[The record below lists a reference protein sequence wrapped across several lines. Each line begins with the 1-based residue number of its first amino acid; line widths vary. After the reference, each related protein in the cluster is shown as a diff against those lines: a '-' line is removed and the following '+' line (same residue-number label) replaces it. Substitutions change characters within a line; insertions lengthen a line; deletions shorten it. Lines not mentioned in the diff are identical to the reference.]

1 MKKFE
6 LRQLIKEEIQ
16 KINLNEYS
24 FKTTNSFG
32 TQGYI
37 NSDNFV
43 KIFQQ
48 MSKHL
53 TGNTTDFSWIS
64 QVTEEDYKNLIKLI
78 AKSLSNKNPNLNG
91 DISFS

>member
-1 MKKFE
+1 MKKSE
-6 LRQLIKEEIQ
+6 LKQLIKEEIQ
-16 KINLNEYS
+16 KININEYS
-24 FKTTNSFG
+24 FKVTNSYG

-78 AKSLSNKNPNLNG
+78 AKYLSNKNPNLKG
-91 DISFS
+91 DILI

>member
-1 MKKFE
+1 
-6 LRQLIKEEIQ
+6 
-16 KINLNEYS
+16 
-24 FKTTNSFG
+24 
-32 TQGYI
+32 
-37 NSDNFV
+37 
-43 KIFQQ
+43 

-78 AKSLSNKNPNLNG
+78 AKYLSNKNPNLNG